1 MGIKTAISMNKDLF
15 EQVNK
20 LADKLKVSRSH
31 LFAMAVEEFIERHEN
46 RLLLQQIN
54 QAYESLSLAD
64 DEQISRGIKRFHRN
78 LREGEW

>member
-64 DEQISRGIKRFHRN
+64 DEQISRGIKRYHRN